1 MDWRR
6 KKQREDEKT
15 EENTLKRWQRMRC
28 SEVERR
34 CREWKDGYRVGRFG
48 QRRSEKMSAAML
60 LLLLDLQTFHSHLFH
75 SFLLLHSIFHSSP
88 YFVFMLRFILIFLL
102 FFSFLLGLGTVRS
115 KSPASL

>member
-75 SFLLLHSIFHSSP
+75 SFLLLLHSIFHSSP

-102 FFSFLLGLGTVRS
+102 FSLLFPP
-115 KSPASL
+115 K